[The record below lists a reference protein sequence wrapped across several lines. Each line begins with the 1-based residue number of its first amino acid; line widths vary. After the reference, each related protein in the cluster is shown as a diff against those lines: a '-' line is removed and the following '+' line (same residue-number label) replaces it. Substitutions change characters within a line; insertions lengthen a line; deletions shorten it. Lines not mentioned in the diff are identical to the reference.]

1 MGGGGGGGIKTTGLL
16 NTPDYT
22 DELLSPFES
31 DSDDDIATD
40 LEVSKYSFLNRLKHY
55 MNGERIS
62 SENRKAIEFAILF
75 EAGTAVRNMDCM
87 RKEMLE
93 KEIYVKYTKLIEEI
107 EDTEFDSEGVR
118 AEMLSGYK
126 GPKKGLTVLSLQQ
139 KLKADSAELKKFS
152 YGFPGIKDPSK
163 LPSGTAQVS
172 QMKGPYIALLWKKV
186 NPVRSF

>member
-1 MGGGGGGGIKTTGLL
+1 MQENKIY
-16 NTPDYT
+16 D
-22 DELLSPFES
+22 
-31 DSDDDIATD
+31 
-40 LEVSKYSFLNRLKHY
+40 KY
-55 MNGERIS
+55 I
-62 SENRKAIEFAILF
+62 
-75 EAGTAVRNMDCM
+75 
-87 RKEMLE
+87 
-93 KEIYVKYTKLIEEI
+93 KLIEEI

-163 LPSGTAQVS
+163 LPSGTAQVL